1 MMPAG
6 IEAAAEAVAVYQV
19 YLAGVIFLLTYAV
32 IVSEKMHRTIAALL
46 GGLLMIATGI
56 VSQEEAF
63 IAVDWNVIFLL
74 AGMMI
79 LAYILSE
86 TGIFQWI
93 AVQAVRLGKGNPF
106 RIMAFLAVFTA
117 ITSAALDN
125 VTVVVLLAPVTLYV
139 AANLGLS
146 PIPFLVAEVMASNIG
161 GAATLIGD
169 PPNILI
175 GSDAGIDF
183 LTFVVHMSPPIIIII
198 ILFIPMAYFVFRK
211 DLVQKEGKRPHIAE
225 VKDLITNPALLKKS
239 LIVLGGVL
247 IGFNFHAMMGLEPAT
262 VALAGATILML
273 WTKWEP
279 HEALQ
284 HVEWDTLMF
293 FVGLFITVEAIV
305 KVGIIES
312 LAKEVLALTGGSF
325 PLTTM
330 LVLWLSALASG
341 IVDNIPYTATMI
353 PLIDG
358 LIKGG
363 LTSPHN
369 PNPMWWAL
377 ALGADLGGNLTL
389 VGASA
394 NVVAASLAA
403 RAGHEISFWKFFK
416 YSIWV
421 TLMSI
426 VVATAYL
433 WIRYL

>member
-1 MMPAG
+1 MPEG
-6 IEAAAEAVAVYQV
+6 TEAAVEAVATYQV
-19 YLAGVIFLLTYAV
+19 YLAGAIFLLTYAV

-46 GGLLMIATGI
+46 GGLLMIVFGI

-63 IAVDWNVIFLL
+63 ISVDWNVIFLL
-74 AGMMI
+74 TGMMI

-106 RIMAFLAVFTA
+106 RILVFLAVFTA
-117 ITSAALDN
+117 LTSAALDN

-139 AANLGLS
+139 AANLELS
-146 PIPFLVAEVMASNIG
+146 PIPFLIAEVMASNIG
-161 GAATLIGD
+161 GASTLIGD

-183 LTFVVHMSPPIIIII
+183 LTFAIHMTPPVILTM
-198 ILFIPMAYFVFRK
+198 ILFIPMAYFIFRK
-211 DLVQKEGKRPHIAE
+211 DLVQKKGTRPHVAE
-225 VKDLITNPALLKKS
+225 VENLITNPELLKKS

-247 IGFNFHAMMGLEPAT
+247 IGFNLHAMMGLEPAT
-262 VALAGATILML
+262 IALAGATILML
-273 WTKWEP
+273 WADWDP
-279 HEALQ
+279 HDALK
-284 HVEWDTLMF
+284 HVEWDTLLF

-305 KVGIIES
+305 KVGIIED
-312 LAKEVLALTGGSF
+312 LAARVLALTGGNF

-330 LVLWLSALASG
+330 LILWLSALASG

-363 LTSPHN
+363 MTSPHH
-369 PNPMWWAL
+369 PNPLWWAL
-377 ALGADLGGNLTL
+377 ALGADFGGNLTL

-394 NVVAASLAA
+394 NVVVASLAA
-403 RAGHEISFWKFFK
+403 RSGHKITFWGFFS
-416 YSIWV
+416 YSALI

-426 VVATAYL
+426 LVATAYL